1 VNLLH
6 RIKRIGPAAL
16 AAGFLFSCQSN
27 EIQEVLEYSDLENPP
42 IRTTYEVSYTFT
54 DSGRVANVLNAGKV
68 MRFEVGDSTYSLISE
83 GFELIFY
90 DQLGAVDGRLT
101 AMNGY
106 VKGDN
111 SLMIARDSVVFVNRL
126 NEKLIT
132 EELFWLQ
139 DSGRVFTEKFVT
151 IRREDGVIYGK
162 GLISDENF
170 TDYEIK
176 DPTGEIYLDT
186 DE

>member
-1 VNLLH
+1 
-6 RIKRIGPAAL
+6 
-16 AAGFLFSCQSN
+16 
-27 EIQEVLEYSDLENPP
+27 
-42 IRTTYEVSYTFT
+42 
-54 DSGRVANVLNAGKV
+54 